1 MKIEVS
7 ERKSV
12 FTELDSAWSKKD
24 DFMEVTQWTNRE
36 GWDIQISDRE
46 KFQLHFKEWEV
57 LKKLIKH
64 IEKL

>member
-12 FTELDSAWSKKD
+12 FAKLDSAWHKD
-24 DFMEVTQWTNRE
+24 IDFIEVTQWTNGE
-36 GWDIQISDRE
+36 GWDVQISE
-46 KFQLHFKEWEV
+46 HENFQLHFKEWEL

-64 IEKL
+64 IEK